1 MILKAL
7 YDYYHRRGN
16 LPAAGMEE
24 KEIGFLIVIS
34 KAGKFI
40 RFEDCRI
47 DNNKSARTYLV
58 TKHVGRSSAPL
69 ANYLYD
75 NSAYVLGISER
86 KIYHKLK
93 EQLENFVLTPEN
105 EQTFLTLKRNFENE
119 QEECFG
125 KEQKY
130 FDTFK
135 AKVASIRNQ
144 FPNNPDIKAV
154 YDFYEQGRDAIIEA
168 AVSDPLWDDIKKNL
182 SKKYSTFSFRI
193 EGDTQIV
200 AEKRE
205 LMQLDSEVDKEAS
218 LCLITGEHGTPVEVT
233 TATMIPG
240 SQAIAKLVA
249 FQVNSGYDSYGKKKC
264 GNAPIS
270 SAAEFAYS
278 TALNTLLAKDSH
290 NKFMVGNR
298 TFVFWTSANDKVSDI
313 AEQSFFDLLGFTS
326 KDESED
332 DPNAKIE
339 TARKVF
345 MAIYSG
351 KLNTTLDNRF
361 CILGLAPN
369 SARIAVVYW
378 SETSLKD
385 FAEMILRHFD
395 DMALIDN
402 SPNPKPYMGVKDML
416 SAVTHRSKQSEA
428 TPNLP
433 ESTISKSNKSGKQ
446 SEVTPNLPEAVI
458 KSVFQGLPYPYTL
471 FTSCIHRL
479 KAESS
484 NKAGMRIGRIAILK
498 AYLNRI
504 NDPRNSK
511 IQVMLDKDNPN
522 QGYLCGRLFAVLDKV
537 QEDANHINSIRERYM
552 NAASSTPATVFAT
565 ILNLS
570 THHAENLKNEGS
582 KVYYE
587 KLKQEIISKISADGF
602 PAHLNLQDQGRFF
615 VGYYHQRQDFFTK
628 KEDSNKQ

>member
-1 MILKAL
+1 
-7 YDYYHRRGN
+7 
-16 LPAAGMEE
+16 
-24 KEIGFLIVIS
+24 
-34 KAGKFI
+34 
-40 RFEDCRI
+40 
-47 DNNKSARTYLV
+47 
-58 TKHVGRSSAPL
+58 
-69 ANYLYD
+69 
-75 NSAYVLGISER
+75 
-86 KIYHKLK
+86 
-93 EQLENFVLTPEN
+93 
-105 EQTFLTLKRNFENE
+105 
-119 QEECFG
+119 
-125 KEQKY
+125 
-130 FDTFK
+130 
-135 AKVASIRNQ
+135 
-144 FPNNPDIKAV
+144 
-154 YDFYEQGRDAIIEA
+154 
-168 AVSDPLWDDIKKNL
+168 
-182 SKKYSTFSFRI
+182 
-193 EGDTQIV
+193 
-200 AEKRE
+200 
-205 LMQLDSEVDKEAS
+205 MQLDSEVDKEAS

-298 TFVFWTSANDKVSDI
+298 TFVFWASANDKVSDI

-326 KDESED
+326 KDECED

-395 DMALIDN
+395 DMAIIDN
-402 SPNPKPYMGVKDML
+402 RPNPKPYMGVKDML
-416 SAVTHRSKQSEA
+416 SAVTLESKQSEA
-428 TPNLP
+428 
-433 ESTISKSNKSGKQ
+433 
-446 SEVTPNLPEAVI
+446 TPNLPEAVI

-484 NKAGMRIGRIAILK
+484 NKSGMHIGRIAILK

-511 IQVMLDKDNPN
+511 IQVMLDKDNTN

-570 THHAENLKNEGS
+570 THHAENLKNEGC